1 MIKSSSGGSDTGVQ
15 AARRPRRA
23 SKRREPLG
31 RQVWLDTA
39 RQALIE
45 EGTAGVE
52 INKLAKRL
60 GSSRGGFYWF
70 FKDRAQL
77 LDELLAY
84 WVERSTVLFERV
96 LQGPRRDGME
106 EYLALTHLWID
117 EREYDPK
124 WDGAVRDWART
135 SQTVRRVVQAVDQK
149 RIKILV
155 QIFNDM
161 GYRGKDAHIRARVMY
176 YHQVG
181 YYAMG
186 VQESQKARRALIPY
200 YRRVLTGRDD

>member
-1 MIKSSSGGSDTGVQ
+1 MAKSTKSSANKTG
-15 AARRPRRA
+15 RRGKER
-23 SKRREPLG
+23 PLG
-31 RQVWLDTA
+31 REIWLETA
-39 RQALIE
+39 RRALIE

-77 LDELLAY
+77 LDELLEY
-84 WVERSTVLFERV
+84 WVQTSTVLFERV
-96 LQGPRRDGME
+96 LQGPSRDGME
-106 EYLALTHLWID
+106 EYLALTRLWVD
-117 EREYDPK
+117 ESEYDPK

-135 SQTVRRVVQAVDQK
+135 SESVRLAVQRVDQK
-149 RIKILV
+149 RIGVLE
-155 QIFNDM
+155 QIFNDL
-161 GYRGKDAHIRARVMY
+161 GYEGTEAHIRARVSY

-186 VQESQKARRALIPY
+186 VQESRKERRALLPY
-200 YRRVLTGRDD
+200 YRK